1 MANENIEKGKEAA
14 AGAAKAAAEKL
25 DGLYNKLPLDKINEK
40 LGGKVDV
47 KSPKFKLGVL
57 IALVVLVVLILWA
70 IFGGSSPKS
79 AFNNWRDAIISGNL
93 EKANK
98 YSFGDN
104 KSRANE
110 GLIKMLKNSDTAKL
124 EFKQGEIV
132 GVEKHGKYATV
143 KVMDSKGKTSDMPM
157 VDEGGWKIRY

>member
-14 AGAAKAAAEKL
+14 VGAAKAAAEKL
-25 DGLYNKLPLDKINEK
+25 DGIYNKLPLDKINEK

-57 IALVVLVVLILWA
+57 IALVVLVALILWA
-70 IFGGSSPKS
+70 VFGGSSPKG
-79 AFNNWRDAIISGNL
+79 AFNDWRDAIVSGNL

-104 KSRANE
+104 KSRYNE
-110 GLIKMLKNSDTAKL
+110 ESIKKYKSNDTEKL
-124 EFKQGEIV
+124 EFKKGKVV
-132 GVEKHGKYATV
+132 GVEKHGKFATI
-143 KVMDSKGKTSDMPM
+143 KVMDSEGKTREWSMI
-157 VDEGGWKIRY
+157 DEGGWKIKY